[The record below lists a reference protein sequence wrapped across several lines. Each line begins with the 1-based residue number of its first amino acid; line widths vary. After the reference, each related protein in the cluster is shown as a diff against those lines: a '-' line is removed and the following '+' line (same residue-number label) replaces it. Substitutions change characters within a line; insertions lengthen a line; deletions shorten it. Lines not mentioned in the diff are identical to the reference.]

1 MIPPESQTESRSTG
15 PDSAVTGHELD
26 ALLGRAFEEKP
37 IWKGLVENLQDLFFP
52 KKLPPLELTS
62 KPIPVKDP
70 MAVKANPW
78 AVGTAAVINGGI
90 LILAI
95 SFGAAHVVDQIKKQ
109 NEMVTNVDVG
119 KYVMPQSKNQ
129 AGGGGG
135 GGDHSVVDPSKGRL
149 PKIAPQQFVA
159 PQVKAIEHPLIP
171 MESTINVQKDIL
183 LPDNPDM
190 PNIGVKNSVNVK
202 LASNGQGSGGG
213 IGSGHGGGI
222 GSGSGNGYGSGSG
235 GNTGGGI
242 YKIGGNIS
250 KPALIYQPEA
260 EFSDEAR
267 RNKYQGVVLVGFY
280 VDAQGNTQNVHVI
293 RSLGMGLD
301 EKAVEAVRKYKFRP
315 AMKDGK
321 QPVPVQMAVEVNFHL
336 Y

>member
-1 MIPPESQTESRSTG
+1 MIPPESATPSPQ
-15 PDSAVTGHELD
+15 SAATGHELD

-37 IWKGLVENLQDLFFP
+37 IWKGLYENIHDLFFP

-62 KPIPVKDP
+62 TPIPVKDP

-95 SFGAAHVVDQIKKQ
+95 SFGAVKVVDQIKKQ
-109 NEMVTNVDVG
+109 SENVTDVDVG
-119 KYVMPQSKNQ
+119 KYAMPQSKTQ

-135 GGDHSVVDPSKGRL
+135 GGAHSVVDPSKGRL
-149 PKIAPQQFVA
+149 PKIAPQQFMA
-159 PQVKAIEHPLIP
+159 PQVKTIDHPLIP
-171 MESTINVQKDIL
+171 MEATINVQKDIQ
-183 LPDNPDM
+183 LPDNPDL
-190 PNIGVKNSVNVK
+190 PTIGVKNSVNVK

-213 IGSGHGGGI
+213 IGSGRGGGI
-222 GSGSGNGYGSGSG
+222 GSGSGNGYGPGSG
-235 GNTGGGI
+235 GNTGGGV
-242 YKIGGNIS
+242 YRIGGAVS
-250 KPALIYQPEA
+250 KPVLIYQAEA

-267 RNKYQGVVLVGFY
+267 RNKYQGVVLVTFI
-280 VDAQGNTQNVHVI
+280 VDAQGNPQNVHVT

-315 AMKDGK
+315 AIKDGK
-321 QPVPVQMAVEVNFHL
+321 QPVPVLMSVEVNFHL